1 MHEYLTPS
9 IQTGIGIYY
18 FLVVLLNLGF
28 VAYCY
33 YAKRNMTQVLI
44 WSIVSGVFLVHGLA
58 YLITARSLSSSQA
71 RLLKAEHEFS
81 RLQTEGPSE
90 GPLADAEKAV
100 ESVREEVKN
109 REHSAWVIPDWARNF
124 VDWLMGPVTYFVI
137 SVAVFVVLLKFYK
150 VFAEPIVAWTILN
163 IGLFASG
170 WAITDPNFRLITTK
184 EDNGPS
190 SRPISTPC
198 YLTR

>member
-1 MHEYLTPS
+1 MHENLTPP

-71 RLLKAEHEFS
+71 RLLKAENEFS
-81 RLQTEGPSE
+81 RLQTEGGASE
-90 GPLADAEKAV
+90 GTLADAQKEV
-100 ESVREEVKN
+100 ESAHEEV
-109 REHSAWVIPDWARNF
+109 
-124 VDWLMGPVTYFVI
+124 
-137 SVAVFVVLLKFYK
+137 
-150 VFAEPIVAWTILN
+150 
-163 IGLFASG
+163 
-170 WAITDPNFRLITTK
+170 
-184 EDNGPS
+184 
-190 SRPISTPC
+190 
-198 YLTR
+198 